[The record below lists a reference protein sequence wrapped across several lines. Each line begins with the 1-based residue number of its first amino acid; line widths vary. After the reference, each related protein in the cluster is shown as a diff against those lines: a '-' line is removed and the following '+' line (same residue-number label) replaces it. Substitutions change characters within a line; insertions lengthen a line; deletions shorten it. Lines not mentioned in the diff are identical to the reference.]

1 MSREN
6 RGRYTGKT
14 VSLTPQGAYRDV
26 LEVSLEDKEEQDRK
40 RLDMAD
46 WEVWTYFG
54 LKWEAIKV
62 LWKVRICFR
71 TIDQVSEIK
80 AGL

>member
-6 RGRYTGKT
+6 RGSYIGKM

-26 LEVSLEDKEEQDRK
+26 LEVSLEDKAEQDRK

-46 WEVWTYFG
+46 
-54 LKWEAIKV
+54 
-62 LWKVRICFR
+62 
-71 TIDQVSEIK
+71 
-80 AGL
+80 